1 MLQLQ
6 NLNRAS
12 LWPAVAVVVLVLLLS
27 TAGYGAF
34 VQRGVARRTEVMP
47 TPPKAST

>member
-6 NLNRAS
+6 NAHHAS
-12 LWPAVAVVVLVLLLS
+12 PWPGVAVVVLVLLLS

-34 VQRGVARRTEVMP
+34 VQRAVARRTDVLP